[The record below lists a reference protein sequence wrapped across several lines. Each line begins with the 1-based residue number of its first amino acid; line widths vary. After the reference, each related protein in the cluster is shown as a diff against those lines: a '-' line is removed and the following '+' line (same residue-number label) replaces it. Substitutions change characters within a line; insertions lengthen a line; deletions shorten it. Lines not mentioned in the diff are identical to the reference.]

1 MMIYNPN
8 FIKGRYIMK
17 RLFLIMGF
25 ILMLLVG
32 CNKTSDKVTI
42 TTDRNSYTPAMSSA
56 QGITMTPNFETKQSY
71 ENLVY
76 YWETKDG
83 EFIGRGKEVKNQGE
97 SVVWSA
103 IENDKVAEIKESFD
117 IKLEVRDS
125 ESKRVL
131 ATTKLTITPNNGF
144 YKVKK

>member
-1 MMIYNPN
+1 
-8 FIKGRYIMK
+8 MK

-32 CNKTSDKVTI
+32 CSKTSDKVTI
-42 TTDRNSYTPAMSSA
+42 TTDPNSYTPLMSSA
-56 QGITMTPNFETKQSY
+56 QGITMTPNFETKRSY

-76 YWETKDG
+76 HWETNEGK
-83 EFIGRGKEVKNQGE
+83 FIGIGKEVKNQGE

-103 IENDKVAEIKESFD
+103 IENDKVKDIKKSFD
-117 IKLEVRDS
+117 IKLEVIGS
-125 ESKRVL
+125 ESKRLL

-144 YKVKK
+144 YEVKK